1 MNRGFRIPMVS
12 TKIVLVIW
20 QAHQIVSFESSG
32 CMQSGACLT
41 VLHSGG
47 GESEFA
53 DALSYRWVDFEL
65 GLFFG
70 SVQTQIQR
78 WFLHLTGRFS
88 LFRGVPRHSASYSSA
103 MMRLLKS

>member
-1 MNRGFRIPMVS
+1 MVS
-12 TKIVLVIW
+12 TKLVLVIW

-103 MMRLLKS
+103 IMRLLKSYCLETF